1 VFTSEHLA
9 LKRRT
14 SQKFQRH
21 KKIQQTIITTAIGNV
36 SASIFF
42 QVPDVR
48 AQLGRSPY
56 VPKTRDA
63 FFPRHP
69 PAPGVE
75 QEGRRKAILRMV
87 AARMARADSGK
98 AAGEHFA
105 QTAVGQRARRS
116 LICGLKWRTH
126 PPPLPIGITSQSG
139 VTPPLPPA
147 YPCQR
152 LTARRRVSVSSVIF
166 ELC

>member
-1 VFTSEHLA
+1 MFTSEHLA
-9 LKRRT
+9 LKRQT

-116 LICGLKWRTH
+116 LICAQ
-126 PPPLPIGITSQSG
+126 LPIGITSQSG